1 MARTA
6 FLLDQFDVVQW
17 KPVAKD
23 GAALPAA
30 QTTPRPARQQVAVGE
45 TYDFE
50 INRPKPQNLWLEV
63 RRGNGEWVLQ
73 VPIEVR

>member
-1 MARTA
+1 MLTA
-6 FLLDQFDVVQW
+6 FLIDRFDLATW

-23 GAALPAA
+23 GARLPPE
-30 QTTPRPARQQVAVGE
+30 QRSPRPARQLISVGE

-50 INRPKPQNLWLEV
+50 ITPARPQNLWLEI

-73 VPIEVR
+73 APLVAR